1 MLLCSFSLSVCS
13 FFPSFPQ
20 VCLSLHPSIFPLAC
34 LSLLLSKPASLCS
47 PYLHFLYSLTPF
59 PSFPPICVLLSL
71 SHYFLSYTPST
82 FSFPLINHC
91 LSIHFLKLSAQSV
104 SLPSCPTFS
113 PNPFL
118 RLFPLS
124 FHILFLFYTT
134 PSSSPSLLYTLYP
147 LFHPLSALVFTFLT
161 PPSPSF
167 SSYLSPL
174 IHSPAFPRLILLT
187 RFFNFFSL
195 TFFFFPFLSPSL
207 PIWPSPLSY
216 PLSLH
221 VFHLSISHC
230 LLSTFHLFQHP
241 SLFVTERERW
251 YHARITAIQF

>member
-1 MLLCSFSLSVCS
+1 MQANWYACMVVILPTLVVSFENSAEKQIKTRGLTARGWKIRWYCCSMLLCSFSLSVCS

-20 VCLSLHPSIFPLAC
+20 VCLSLHPSIFSLAC

-59 PSFPPICVLLSL
+59 LSFPPICVLLSL

-134 PSSSPSLLYTLYP
+134 PSSSPSLLYT
-147 LFHPLSALVFTFLT
+147 
-161 PPSPSF
+161 SPSF
-167 SSYLSPL
+167 PPSICPCLYLP
-174 IHSPAFPRLILLT
+174 H
-187 RFFNFFSL
+187 
-195 TFFFFPFLSPSL
+195 PSL
-207 PIWPSPLSY
+207 PILLFLLISFDSLSSLSPSYFINP
-216 PLSLH
+216 
-221 VFHLSISHC
+221 F
-230 LLSTFHLFQHP
+230 F
-241 SLFVTERERW
+241 
-251 YHARITAIQF
+251 